1 LSTFDSFYI
10 TYDWRNVVTLFIE
23 TLSFRTPDCKTF
35 MTTMQEVA
43 ESQGEEEE
51 ENKDASDTAAIL
63 EKLTVGEDKPV
74 GKEPEKVTKTE
85 KLTVGENKTEEKKT
99 EEVTN
104 THKKDEHGVV

>member
-1 LSTFDSFYI
+1 
-10 TYDWRNVVTLFIE
+10 
-23 TLSFRTPDCKTF
+23 

-63 EKLTVGEDKPV
+63 AKLTVGEEKSV
-74 GKEPEKVTKTE
+74 EKEPEKVTKTE
-85 KLTVGENKTEEKKT
+85 KITVGEDKSEEKKP

-104 THKKDEHGVV
+104 THEKDEQGVV